1 MSAGKEVCPK
11 EKDDSTCYLEYM
23 NFDRQEDGFGSGCN
37 KKRRVNVACLQET
50 KWKGDKAKETTDGY
64 KFYAGKNNAIN
75 GVVIVVDKDMKE
87 KIVG

>member
-1 MSAGKEVCPK
+1 MIQFVVWKIGTQTGKSIKLVDAIK
-11 EKDDSTCYLEYM
+11 IK
-23 NFDRQEDGFGSGCN
+23 
-37 KKRRVNVACLQET
+37 RVNVACLQET